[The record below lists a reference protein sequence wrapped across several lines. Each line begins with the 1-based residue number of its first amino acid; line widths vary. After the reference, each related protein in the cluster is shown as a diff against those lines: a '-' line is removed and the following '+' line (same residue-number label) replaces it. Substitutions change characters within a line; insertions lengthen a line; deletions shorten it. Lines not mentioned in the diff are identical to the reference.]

1 MFNVCPTC
9 GEYAEEKAIDPAGPF
24 AICPYCGHRHRFV
37 RLPLFVITGASG
49 SGKTTLCMELVP
61 RMPACIFMESDI
73 LWRSEFATPQDDY
86 RSYRNLWLRV
96 AKNISQ
102 GGRPVVLC
110 GSAMPDQFEACP
122 ERRYF
127 TTLYYLAIV
136 CNEEVLTQRLLGRPG
151 WRKSSSPEFIER
163 MVSWNG
169 WLKEHAAS
177 TNPRMTLLDNT
188 TLTIEESAACVQRWV
203 LTYLDSPGPL
213 S

>member
-1 MFNVCPTC
+1 MFNVCPAC
-9 GEYAEEKAIDPAGPF
+9 GEYAEEKTIDPAGPF

-136 CNEEVLTQRLLGRPG
+136 CNEEALTQRLLGRPG
-151 WRKSSSPEFIER
+151 WRKSSSPEFVER

-203 LTYLDSPGPL
+203 LTHLDSPGSL